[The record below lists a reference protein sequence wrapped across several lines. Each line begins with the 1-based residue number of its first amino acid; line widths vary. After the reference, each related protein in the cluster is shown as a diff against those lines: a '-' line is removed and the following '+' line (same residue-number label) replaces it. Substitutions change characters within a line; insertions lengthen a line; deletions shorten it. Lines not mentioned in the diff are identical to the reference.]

1 MYAVIYYMLAE
12 CKYRSGYKKEAANL
26 FNEVRKRNF
35 ENKADPDPVTETNI
49 DKYRILD
56 EWMVEFL
63 GEQRRRTD
71 LRRWGLYT
79 TGSWWDH
86 KPTNDDHYE
95 LFPIPEKSIS
105 VSNVLKQNPGYGG
118 GNEMTKEEAGIYSV
132 KQID

>member
-1 MYAVIYYMLAE
+1 M
-12 CKYRSGYKKEAANL
+12 SGWSSFWVNSVVVPI
-26 FNEVRKRNF
+26 FV
-35 ENKADPDPVTETNI
+35 V
-49 DKYRILD
+49 
-56 EWMVEFL
+56 
-63 GEQRRRTD
+63 G
-71 LRRWGLYT
+71 GLYT

>member
-1 MYAVIYYMLAE
+1 MCKLPVPDNIDKTIAFNPDYPVIRFAEIYYMLAE

-71 LRRWGLYT
+71 LRRWGCIQQVLGGIINLLT
-79 TGSWWDH
+79 TIIMSFF
-86 KPTNDDHYE
+86 
-95 LFPIPEKSIS
+95 LFRKSQFLS
-105 VSNVLKQNPGYGG
+105 AMS
-118 GNEMTKEEAGIYSV
+118 
-132 KQID
+132 